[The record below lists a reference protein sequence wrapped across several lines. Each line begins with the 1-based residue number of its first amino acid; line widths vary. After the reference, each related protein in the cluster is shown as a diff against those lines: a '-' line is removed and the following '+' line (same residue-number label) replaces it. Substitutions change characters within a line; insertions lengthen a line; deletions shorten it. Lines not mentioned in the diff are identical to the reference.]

1 MAEMQ
6 RNIRILKAALNNL
19 RVIHLVESLKRIARQ
34 LGRGTRLKT
43 DDEVL
48 VRRSGKFMKRRSERA
63 AYITNITLLLTTS
76 SLDYILKRAQR
87 YSIWSK
93 LRSHPECGAYANKYH
108 IKFQNVL
115 AKYTQLQLK
124 SAAKSRFRYS
134 AVFKHMCQ
142 LKKAEVSYKVMEL
155 HVPLLR
161 RIFSLEKPKLRFSYK
176 YYKWALKS
184 KVPHKKRIP

>member
-6 RNIRILKAALNNL
+6 RNIRILQAALNNL

-34 LGRGTRLKT
+34 LGRGAYLKT

-48 VRRSGKFMKRRSERA
+48 VRRNRRFMRRRSERA

-76 SLDYILKRAQR
+76 PLDYILKRAQR
-87 YSIWSK
+87 YSVWSK
-93 LRSHPECGAYANKYH
+93 FRSHPEYAVYANKYH
-108 IKFQNVL
+108 TKFQNVL

-134 AVFKHMCQ
+134 AVFKHMCR
-142 LKKAEVSYKVMEL
+142 LKRAEVSYKVMEL

-161 RIFSLEKPKLRFSYK
+161 RIFSLEKPELRFSYK
-176 YYKWALKS
+176 HYKWALKS
-184 KVPHKKRIP
+184 KVPHKKRIA